1 MSPLLLVLLTP
12 LLGALALSMI
22 RSLAISGWVN
32 LAVSALSLA
41 GGLWLAWSVALVAP
55 VVDPAAGFTAGAIS
69 GGIAGL
75 AFRVDAFNVY
85 LVVLTTF
92 VGLTTA
98 IFSRPYMEHVCDSGR
113 IGGIAARSA
122 LPQSG
127 RQTMDR
133 LRSYHPMYQIF
144 MFTMVLA
151 LTTDNLGVM
160 WVAVEG
166 ATLATVLLV
175 SLYRTAEAVEAA
187 WKYFILCG
195 VGIALALFGTVL
207 TYFAAQQVIPDPA
220 VGLNWSTLYTQAGG
234 LEPAVMRLAFVFLL
248 VGYGTKVGLV
258 PMHQWL
264 PDAHSEGPT
273 PMSAVLSGLLLNVA
287 LYAVVRVKMLVDGSL
302 ADTAAPH
309 LAGNLLMGF
318 GLVSFLVAGLF
329 LHRQRDIKRMF
340 SYSSIEH
347 MGLMTFGFGLGG
359 PLATFAALLHM
370 LVHSLTKSAIFITVG
385 HAAHIANTQ
394 AIDHIRGL
402 IRTQPAVGWMLL
414 IGVAAIA
421 GFPPFGVFMSEF
433 LLLTAT
439 MKSAPW
445 FTAALLVGLAVAF
458 AGLFRHVSPMVY
470 GHPPEGQRPV
480 PANMIPVAIHLT
492 LVLWL
497 GLAIPAFLAGWL
509 DRATGLITGGVH
521 LL

>member
-1 MSPLLLVLLTP
+1 MNALLLTLLAP
-12 LLGALALSMI
+12 LAGAGILALVSSLGVAGWLNVGI
-22 RSLAISGWVN
+22 SATSLA
-32 LAVSALSLA
+32 AATSLA
-41 GGLWLAWSVALVAP
+41 WLVA
-55 VVDPAAGFTAGAIS
+55 T
-69 GGIAGL
+69 GGEIAGL
-75 AFRVDAFNVY
+75 GFRVDAFNVY

-98 IFSRPYMEHVCDSGR
+98 IFSRPYMHHVCQTGR
-113 IGGIAARSA
+113 TSERG
-122 LPQSG
+122 L
-127 RQTMDR
+127 R
-133 LRSYHPMYQIF
+133 LYHAMYQAF
-144 MFTMVLA
+144 MFTMLLA
-151 LTTDNLGVM
+151 LTTDNIGVL

-175 SLYRTAEAVEAA
+175 SLYRTPEAVEAA

-207 TYFAAQQVIPDPA
+207 TYFAAQHVLTDPA
-220 VGLNWSTLYTQAGG
+220 AGLTWSILHGQAAG
-234 LEPAVMRLAFVFLL
+234 LEPAVMSLAFVFIL
-248 VGYGTKVGLV
+248 VGYGTKIGLV

-287 LYAVVRVKMLVDGSL
+287 LYAVIRFKMLVDGSL
-302 ADTAAPH
+302 AGTNSAQ
-309 LAGNLLMGF
+309 LAGYLLMGF
-318 GLVSFLVAGLF
+318 GLLSFLVAALF

-347 MGLMTFGFGLGG
+347 MGLMTFAFGLGG
-359 PLATFAALLHM
+359 PLATFGGLLHM

-385 HAAHIANTQ
+385 HATHIAGTQ
-394 AIDHIRGL
+394 RIDNIRGL
-402 IRTQPAVGWMLL
+402 MRTQPVVGWSLL

-421 GFPPFGVFMSEF
+421 GFPPFGVFTSEF

-439 MKSAPW
+439 MQAQPW
-445 FTAALLVGLAVAF
+445 LTVALLVGLAVAF
-458 AGLFRHVSPMVY
+458 AGLFRHVQPMVY
-470 GHPPEGQRPV
+470 GPVPEGQRPV
-480 PANMIPVAIHLT
+480 QVNIWPVVVHLG

-497 GLAIPAFLAGWL
+497 GLSIPPFLVLWL
-509 DRATGLITGGVH
+509 NEATELITGTV